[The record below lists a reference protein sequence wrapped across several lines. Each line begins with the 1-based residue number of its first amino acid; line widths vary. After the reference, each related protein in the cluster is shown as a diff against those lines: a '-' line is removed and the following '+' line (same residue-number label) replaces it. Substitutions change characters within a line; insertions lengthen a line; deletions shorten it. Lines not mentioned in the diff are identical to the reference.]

1 MEKLKVEYLSID
13 ELKPYKK
20 NAKIHTEKQIEQIKN
35 SIQRFGMN
43 DPIGIWKDN
52 VIIEGHGRM
61 IACQELGF
69 QEVPVIRLDHMTDK
83 ERKAYCLAHN
93 KLTMNTDFDFEILS
107 EELDDLFDFDMED
120 FGFEFVDEEDY
131 KEKTQER
138 VENILNLGIAS
149 YEGVGKYDIPEL
161 EPIYA
166 DEIGEI
172 TEWIGFN
179 YVMSDAEPQGKAVH
193 FFISDYQFERVF
205 NNPDKYI
212 EKLRQYE
219 CVLSPDFSPYG
230 DMPHATQIFNHY
242 KKHWC
247 GAYFQQHGIKVVPTI
262 RCSTDERSFEWYLDG
277 EPEGGVVAYSSM
289 WIKEDTTSYDIAKTE
304 WQGMIEK
311 LKPTKVFLYGK
322 EYDFMKGTNIEH
334 INMFTDKW
342 RNE

>member
-1 MEKLKVEYLSID
+1 MKKLKVEYLSIA

-20 NAKIHTEKQIEQIKN
+20 NAKIHTDKQIEQIKN

-61 IACQELGF
+61 LACQELGF

-107 EELDDLFDFDMED
+107 EELEDLFDFDMED

-179 YVMSDAEPQGKAVH
+179 YVMSDTEPQGKAVH
-193 FFISDYQFERVF
+193 FFVDDYQFSRIW
-205 NNPDKYI
+205 NNPEKYV
-212 EKLRQYE
+212 EKLKKYE
-219 CVLSPDFSPYG
+219 CVLTPDFSPYA
-230 DMPHATQIFNHY
+230 DMPMATQIYNHY
-242 KKHWC
+242 RKHWV
-247 GAYFQQHGIKVVPTI
+247 GKYLQERGVKIVPTI
-262 RCSTDERSFEWYLDG
+262 RASRDERSLEWYLDG
-277 EPEGGVVAYSSM
+277 EPKGGVVCISSM
-289 WIKEDTTSYDIAKTE
+289 WTHEEDSKEYFLKEFNTMKKE
-304 WQGMIEK
+304 
-311 LKPTKVFLYGK
+311 LKPEKIFVYGREVEEIK
-322 EYDFMKGTNIEH
+322 NVEYIQT
-334 INMFTDKW
+334 FTRKRFDS
-342 RNE
+342 

>member
-1 MEKLKVEYLSID
+1 MAKLQVEYLSID

-20 NAKIHTEKQIEQIKN
+20 NAKIHTEKQVEQIKN

-52 VIIEGHGRM
+52 VIVEGHGRM
-61 IACQELGF
+61 IACQQLGF
-69 QEVPVIRLDHMTDK
+69 KEVPVIRLDHMTDK

-93 KLTMNTDFDFEILS
+93 KLTMNTDFDFDILS
-107 EELDDLFDFDMED
+107 EELEDLFDFDMED

-179 YVMSDAEPQGKAVH
+179 YVLSDKEPQGKGVH

-205 NNPDKYI
+205 NNPEKYI
-212 EKLRQYE
+212 EKLRKYK
-219 CVLSPDFSPYG
+219 CVLTPDFSPYG
-230 DMPHATQIFNHY
+230 DMPHVTQIFNHY

-247 GAYFQQHGIKVVPTI
+247 GAYFQQHGIQVVPTI

-289 WIKEDTTSYDIAKTE
+289 WIKEDTNSYDIAKTE

-322 EYDFMKGTNIEH
+322 EYDFMKGANIEH